1 MQTRKT
7 RILAELPDQLF
18 TRPRSWLVAGV
29 AGISLLSVVAATAV
43 APQGPAQIVTHPVV
57 ESLRAPVAET
67 SELGDLPF
75 VQEVRLQ
82 SGDTAQSIFRRL
94 RIQDAEALEFLTQ
107 SEEGKQALRQL
118 RAGRA
123 VTAVI
128 HSDGRLASLS
138 LPISSNGDRT
148 VIERG
153 PDDRLAVRDTP
164 DGALSTLVE
173 MRSGIIRSSLF
184 AATDAADLPD
194 EVANKL
200 VELFGTEIDFH
211 TDLRKGDRFNV
222 IYEAIYDRG
231 TPVRTGRV
239 LAAEFVN
246 QGKSHVVV
254 LHQRADKE
262 QYYTADGRSLGQA
275 FLRSPL
281 EFSRVTSS
289 FGGRIHPILNRPRDH
304 KGVDFGAPTGTPV
317 KATSDG
323 VVDYVGTQRGYGNL
337 IVLQHRGKIATAYA
351 HLNGF
356 ARNLKQ
362 GQSVSQG
369 DLIGYV
375 GSTGMSTGPH
385 LHYEVRI
392 NGEAHDPMTV
402 ALPVADTLDGREL
415 TAFKR
420 DTAPLLHRF
429 SLLNRNTMVAS
440 AR

>member
-7 RILAELPDQLF
+7 RILAELPAQLLSH
-18 TRPRSWLVAGV
+18 PRAWAVAAV
-29 AGISLLSVVAATAV
+29 AGISLSGVVAAIAV
-43 APQGPAQIVTHPVV
+43 PQQGPSQIVTRSVV
-57 ESLRAPVAET
+57 ERLPPPVAAAPAPN
-67 SELGDLPF
+67 DLPF
-75 VQEVRLQ
+75 VSELRVQ
-82 SGDTAQSIFRRL
+82 SGDTAQALFRRL
-94 RIQDAEALEFLTQ
+94 RIDDPEALAFLTE
-107 SEEGKQALRQL
+107 SGEGRQALRQL
-118 RAGRA
+118 RAGRS
-123 VTAVI
+123 VTAVV
-128 HSDGRLASLS
+128 HGNGQLQSFALPAGQEGERVVVERGGDGRLKLRA
-138 LPISSNGDRT
+138 DREAAT
-148 VIERG
+148 
-153 PDDRLAVRDTP
+153 A
-164 DGALSTLVE
+164 TLVE
-173 MRSGIIRSSLF
+173 MRSGVIRSSLF

-211 TDLRKGDRFNV
+211 ADLRKGDRFNV

-231 TPVRTGRV
+231 TAVRTGRV
-239 LAAEFVN
+239 LAAEFIN

-289 FGGRIHPILNRPRDH
+289 FGGRIHPILNRARDH
-304 KGVDFGAPTGTPV
+304 KGVDFGAPVGTPV

-323 VVDYVGTQRGYGNL
+323 VVEYAGWQRGYGNL
-337 IVLQHRGKIATAYA
+337 IVLQHRGRIATAYA

-362 GQSVSQG
+362 GQAVSQG

-375 GSTGMSTGPH
+375 GTTGMSTGPH

-402 ALPVADTLDGREL
+402 ALPLANALESREL
-415 TAFKR
+415 QAFRR

-429 SLLNRNTMVAS
+429 ALLNRSTQVAR
-440 AR
+440 AE